1 MNAFWLIY
9 NLDKQAKDQGLQDNS
24 EHEMET
30 TCPVLKPD
38 DEISA
43 GEHMSEDA
51 VKGWLQQYHW
61 TKKRIYPCSKFGAN
75 LLQMP
80 HLLRFVHIC
89 YVTVY

>member
-9 NLDKQAKDQGLQDNS
+9 NLDKRAKDQGLQDNS

-38 DEISA
+38 DKISA

-51 VKGWLQQYHW
+51 VKGWLQQYAMAFISLCI
-61 TKKRIYPCSKFGAN
+61 KRRHVKCA
-75 LLQMP
+75 
-80 HLLRFVHIC
+80 
-89 YVTVY
+89 